1 MARRAMFGVVA
12 LVGTLL
18 LVGAGSASAQSSW
31 ASEGP
36 VVHGHHHLNVT
47 DRAAHERFWGET
59 LGGVA
64 TPWRDVHI
72 FKFPNALVF
81 LTDREPTGGTIG
93 SVVNHIGFW
102 VPDARE
108 TLGKL
113 RAAGY
118 PIITER
124 ELPNANVDDDGVLC
138 PDGAGYCLGYVMAPD
153 DVKVEIMGNRSQTMP
168 IQHHHIHFFTPDVDA
183 LRAWYVEMFDAVPGM
198 NGNFKVADLPGVN
211 LRFSESAEKMAGIQG
226 RSLDHIG
233 LEVDNLEAFCQTLE
247 AKGVTFDRPYTRID
261 ELNLAI
267 AFLTDPDGTY
277 IELTE
282 GLDNY

>member
-1 MARRAMFGVVA
+1 MKLAVIFRGASVTIGV
-12 LVGTLL
+12 LL
-18 LVGAGSASAQSSW
+18 LVGVGTAAAQSSW

-36 VVHGHHHLNVT
+36 VVHGHHHLNVS
-47 DRAAHERFWGET
+47 DRAAHERFWGNT
-59 LGGVA
+59 LGGIPTA
-64 TPWRDVHI
+64 WRDVNV

-93 SVVNHIGFW
+93 TTVNHIGFW
-102 VPDARE
+102 VPDVRAAIGRV
-108 TLGKL
+108 

-118 PIITER
+118 PVITER
-124 ELPNANVDDDGVLC
+124 ELPNATVDNGAVC
-138 PDGAGYCLGYVMAPD
+138 PEGQDYCIGYVLAPD
-153 DVKVEIMGNRSQTMP
+153 DVKVEFVGNRTQSMA
-168 IQHHHIHFFTPDVDA
+168 IQNHHIHINTPDVDA

-211 LRFSESAEKMAGIQG
+211 LRFSETSKMVGTQG

-233 LEVDNLEAFCQTLE
+233 FEVDNLEAFCQALE

-261 ELNLAI
+261 ALNIAI

>member
-1 MARRAMFGVVA
+1 MTRKLAVGVCA
-12 LVGTLL
+12 LTGALL
-18 LVGAGSASAQSSW
+18 WGGAGTAAAQSDW

-59 LGGVA
+59 LGGIA
-64 TPWRDVHI
+64 TPWRDVHM
-72 FKFPNALVF
+72 FKFPNALVL
-81 LTDREPTGGTIG
+81 LTDRESTGGTIG

-102 VPDARE
+102 VPDARA
-108 TLGKL
+108 TLEKL

-124 ELPNANVDDDGVLC
+124 ELPNADVDNGVLC
-138 PDGAGYCLGYVMAPD
+138 PEGAGYCLGYVLAPD

-168 IQHHHIHFFTPDVDA
+168 IQHHHIHFNTPDVEK

-211 LRFSESAEKMAGIQG
+211 LRFSETPKMVGIKG

-233 LEVDNLEAFCQTLE
+233 FEVDDLEAFCKKLE
-247 AKGVTFDRPYTRID
+247 AKGVTLDRPYTRID

-282 GLDNY
+282 GLDKY

>member
-1 MARRAMFGVVA
+1 MKRKLTVGVCA
-12 LVGTLL
+12 L
-18 LVGAGSASAQSSW
+18 AGSLVLGGAETAWAQSDW

-36 VVHGHHHLNVT
+36 VVHGHHHLNIT
-47 DRAAHERFWGET
+47 DRAAHERFWGDT
-59 LGGVA
+59 LGGVP
-64 TPWRDVHI
+64 TPWRDVHV

-81 LTDREPTGGTIG
+81 LTDREPTGSTIG

-102 VPDARE
+102 VPDARA
-108 TLGKL
+108 TLATL

-118 PIITER
+118 PIITAR

-138 PDGAGYCLGYVMAPD
+138 PDGAGYCLGYVLAPD

-168 IQHHHIHFFTPDVDA
+168 IQNHHIHFNTPNVDE

-211 LRFSESAEKMAGIQG
+211 LRFSETAKMVGTQG

-233 LEVDNLEAFCQTLE
+233 FEVDGLEALCQELE

-261 ELNLAI
+261 ELGIAI
-267 AFLTDPDGTY
+267 AFFTDPDGTY

>member
-1 MARRAMFGVVA
+1 MKLAVIFRGASVTIGA
-12 LVGTLL
+12 LL
-18 LVGAGSASAQSSW
+18 LVGIGTAAAQSSW

-36 VVHGHHHLNVT
+36 VVHGHHHLNVS
-47 DRAAHERFWGET
+47 DRAAHERFWGNT
-59 LGGVA
+59 LGGIPTA
-64 TPWRDVHI
+64 WRDVNV

-93 SVVNHIGFW
+93 TTVNHIGFW
-102 VPDARE
+102 VPDVRAAIGRV
-108 TLGKL
+108 

-118 PIITER
+118 PVITER
-124 ELPNANVDDDGVLC
+124 ELPNATVDNGAVC
-138 PDGAGYCLGYVMAPD
+138 PEGQDYCIGYVLAPD
-153 DVKVEIMGNRSQTMP
+153 DVKVEFVGNRTQSMA
-168 IQHHHIHFFTPDVDA
+168 IQNHHIHINTPDVDA
-183 LRAWYVEMFDAVPGM
+183 LRAWYVEMFDVVPGM

-211 LRFSESAEKMAGIQG
+211 LRFSETSKMVGTQG

-233 LEVDNLEAFCQTLE
+233 FEVDNLEAFCQALE

-261 ELNLAI
+261 ALNIAI
-267 AFLTDPDGTY
+267 AFLTDPDGTC